1 MYCKYCGNKLDDQAT
16 FCSKCGKRVVEEVSL
31 FEEEKVKN
39 PQVEQH
45 KSQLGGSILGF
56 AITGMAFAVFAAL
69 LFLVGIDIA
78 WLIDAEEIAFYFIL
92 TIPFPA
98 LGWIFSGIAR
108 AKVRQYKAV
117 FGETEGKATVGKNI
131 ALPAFIINIVTV
143 CISILLIVMSFGL

>member
-31 FEEEKVKN
+31 FEEVKVEN

-45 KSQLGGSILGF
+45 KNQLGGSILGF

-69 LFLVGIDIA
+69 LFLIGMEIA
-78 WLIDAEEIAFYFIL
+78 WLLDAETVIGYFIFVL
-92 TIPFPA
+92 TFPI

-108 AKVRQYKAV
+108 AKARQWKQ
-117 FGETEGKATVGKNI
+117 E
-131 ALPAFIINIVTV
+131 LPSARYEK
-143 CISILLIVMSFGL
+143 S